1 MVVYNSHSLS
11 ESLILYGG
19 SSMEW
24 LFVYMHTYMRVRA
37 FQGYFGAVGAFLE
50 LLKSSEDA

>member
-1 MVVYNSHSLS
+1 MKL
-11 ESLILYGG
+11 
-19 SSMEW
+19 
-24 LFVYMHTYMRVRA
+24 LFVYMHTYMHVCA

>member
-1 MVVYNSHSLS
+1 
-11 ESLILYGG
+11 
-19 SSMEW
+19 
-24 LFVYMHTYMRVRA
+24 MHTNMCVCT